1 MNGKHTGEII
11 LRIRKIKRQNFTVK
25 QFIQISIEL
34 LKTKR
39 QNQTAIYLAV
49 NMTEE
54 LVLLADNFENGGEDV
69 GREPGEIHLLENFF
83 LPGDEKL

>member
-25 QFIQISIEL
+25 QFIHISIEL

-39 QNQTAIYLAV
+39 QNQSSSYLFSSKH
-49 NMTEE
+49 
-54 LVLLADNFENGGEDV
+54 D
-69 GREPGEIHLLENFF
+69 
-83 LPGDEKL
+83 